1 MKEYVLTG
9 RKSTDECLKAANEAH
24 NLYFADKLGNA
35 KEFAEKA
42 ALFFNLIGGK
52 FQEHAKREADAEIKS
67 TKEALGI
74 IFKKVPG
81 TATFLSN
88 ELDSMKF
95 RLKII
100 SKKPYLVK
108 KDKLFILDYVARFME
123 AILPYACDVKEEVE
137 HHSKFDL
144 KELARQEF
152 HFFKPDEGYDVEND
166 YLYGF
171 FESAWRAQKSLNG
184 FAFME
189 GYVEDSFEP
198 KIRRFYETYGRMDVL
213 GASVFIRMANEQ
225 YLKYL
230 ISVHPEFWDHLAPSL
245 PAYLNDAKK
254 AKIVENRN
262 INDPDL
268 KVPSRIS
275 GLKEAKVLDDLIGNE
290 IYALNTR
297 GNAIA
302 HRCEAPLFSTCY
314 HGLETLN
321 YLKNHCK

>member
-42 ALFFNLIGGK
+42 MVFFDCIRKK
-52 FQEHAKREADAEIKS
+52 FEEHARQASDKEIKNTREA
-67 TKEALGI
+67 LNI
-74 IFKKVPG
+74 IYQKVPG
-81 TATFLSN
+81 TATFLDD
-88 ELDSMKF
+88 ELRTMKN
-95 RLKII
+95 RLKTI
-100 SKKPYLVK
+100 SSKPFLMTE
-108 KDKLFILDYVARFME
+108 DKLFILDYVARFME
-123 AILPYACDVKEEVE
+123 AVLPYACDVKEEVE
-137 HHSKFDL
+137 RHSKFNL
-144 KELARQEF
+144 KELGRHEF
-152 HFFKPDEGYDVEND
+152 SFFRHDEGDGVEND

-189 GYVEDSFEP
+189 DYVEDSFEP
-198 KIRRFYETYGRMDVL
+198 KIRRFYKIYGRSDVL

-230 ISVHPEFWDHLAPSL
+230 TSAHPEFWDLLSSNL
-245 PAYLNDAKK
+245 PAFLNDAKK
-254 AKIVENRN
+254 KKIIAERDV
-262 INDPDL
+262 NDPDI

-275 GLKEAKVLDDLIGNE
+275 TLKQAKVIDELIANE
-290 IYALNTR
+290 IFALNTR